1 MAAAARAY
9 ARAVLQLRGQDARSR
24 SRMNFPVSE
33 YNLAEL
39 GLEGQRQQGLTGV
52 WLEGRKLA
60 AIGVGA
66 RRWISQ
72 HGLALNVDCD
82 LAGFAAVVP
91 CGLGDRPV
99 GRLVDWRPQLNAQ
112 QLRRPLLDAFAS
124 SFGLVLRPSNPQ
136 DGVFKL

>member
-1 MAAAARAY
+1 M
-9 ARAVLQLRGQDARSR
+9 
-24 SRMNFPVSE
+24 
-33 YNLAEL
+33 
-39 GLEGQRQQGLTGV
+39 
-52 WLEGRKLA
+52 WLDGRKLA

-91 CGLGDRPV
+91 CGLADRPV

-124 SFGLVLRPSNPQ
+124 RFGLVLRPPGPQ
-136 DGVFKL
+136 EEALKL

>member
-1 MAAAARAY
+1 
-9 ARAVLQLRGQDARSR
+9 
-24 SRMNFPVSE
+24 
-33 YNLAEL
+33 
-39 GLEGQRQQGLTGV
+39 V

-91 CGLGDRPV
+91 CGLRDRPV
-99 GRLVDWRPQLNAQ
+99 GRLVEWRPQLNAQ
-112 QLRRPLLDAFAS
+112 QLRQPLLDAFAS
-124 SFGLVLRPSNPQ
+124 RFGLVLRPSNPQ

>member
-1 MAAAARAY
+1 
-9 ARAVLQLRGQDARSR
+9 VLNLQRHGADLHLYLRLLEQVVID
-24 SRMNFPVSE
+24 V
-33 YNLAEL
+33 LA
-39 GLEGQRQQGLTGV
+39 GLDLQGERIDGLTGV

-72 HGLALNVDCD
+72 HGLALNVDCN

-99 GRLVDWRPQLNAQ
+99 GRLVDWWPQLTAQ
-112 QLRRPLLDAFAS
+112 AMRRPLLDAFAS
-124 SFGLVLRPSNPQ
+124 RFGLVLRPPGPQ
-136 DGVFKL
+136 EEVFKP